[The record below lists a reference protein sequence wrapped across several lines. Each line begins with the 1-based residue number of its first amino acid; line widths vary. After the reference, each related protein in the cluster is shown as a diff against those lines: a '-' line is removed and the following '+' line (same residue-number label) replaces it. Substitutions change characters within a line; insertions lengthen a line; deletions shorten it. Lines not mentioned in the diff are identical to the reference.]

1 MEEKEATRIYDGY
14 TACPVLLGAAWQQ
27 NSTGGIEVEGKEVK
41 ERCHSSIFSGF
52 LFVDISMS
60 KNLCIWPSICQRQ
73 PGDGFHGGD
82 ASSRWVLRG
91 NM

>member
-14 TACPVLLGAAWQQ
+14 TACPVLLSAAWQQ
-27 NSTGGIEVEGKEVK
+27 NSVGGIEVEGKEVK

-60 KNLCIWPSICQRQ
+60 KNLSICNREMVSMTR
-73 PGDGFHGGD
+73 GGD